1 MEEYFKLNIFGL
13 SEKQINVT
21 NKEIEKFFNNKDLNY
36 YDNYKDE
43 NDEIKINKIKDLN
56 LNDLDY
62 IKCINY
68 YFSLKINKDLF
79 TEFIL
84 DIDLINNLSYSL
96 IELKYKNQD
105 FNDIFK
111 EINKLSMNI
120 LERTFNLKTI
130 VGLYKVNLIIR
141 KFFN

>member
-1 MEEYFKLNIFGL
+1 MEEYFKLDIFGL
-13 SEKQINVT
+13 SEKQINIT
-21 NKEIEKFFNNKDLNY
+21 NKEIDKFFNNKDLNY

-62 IKCINY
+62 IKTINY

-105 FNDIFK
+105 LNDIFK

-120 LERTFNLKTI
+120 LERTVNLKTI

>member
-1 MEEYFKLNIFGL
+1 MEEYFKLDIFGL
-13 SEKQINVT
+13 SEKQINIT
-21 NKEIEKFFNNKDLNY
+21 NKEIDKFFNNKDLNY
-36 YDNYKDE
+36 YDNYKDK

-62 IKCINY
+62 IKTINY

-105 FNDIFK
+105 LNDIFK

-120 LERTFNLKTI
+120 LERTVNLKTI

>member
-1 MEEYFKLNIFGL
+1 MEEYFKLDIFGL
-13 SEKQINVT
+13 SEKQINIT
-21 NKEIEKFFNNKDLNY
+21 NKEIDKFFNNKDLNY

-62 IKCINY
+62 IKSINY

-105 FNDIFK
+105 LNDIFK
-111 EINKLSMNI
+111 EINKLSMDI
-120 LERTFNLKTI
+120 LERTVNLKTI